1 MFKFFAKK
9 DRGFTLVELIVVTGI
24 MGVIM
29 LLVVFNSRRLNDDL
43 SLKTAATEVS
53 FAFRQAQNF
62 GISVKESSVGS
73 ASFNAPYG
81 TVFDLSNP
89 TTILIY
95 ADTDND
101 RVYDGAL
108 TCSGT
113 DECREKIILR
123 GGVVVNRFCGTD
135 SSNNFSCFN
144 PSIRYFVFTYVRPN
158 PEPIINSVNQGNVAT
173 GGPWKKAYIELIN
186 RKGTLM
192 YIVTDSVSG
201 QVTIQNTM
209 P

>member
-1 MFKFFAKK
+1 MFKFSVKK

-43 SLKTAATEVS
+43 TLKTAATEVS
-53 FAFRQAQNF
+53 FALRQAQNF
-62 GISVKESSVGS
+62 GISVKESSAGS

-89 TTILIY
+89 NTILIY
-95 ADTDND
+95 ADIDND
-101 RVYDGAL
+101 RVYDGVL

-113 DECREKIILR
+113 DECREKVLLR
-123 GGVVVNRFCGTD
+123 GGVTVNRFCTTD
-135 SSNNFSCFN
+135 LSDIFSCAN
-144 PSIRYFVFTYVRPN
+144 SSIRYFVFTYVRPN
-158 PEPIINSVNQGNVAT
+158 PEPVIKLVNQGNVAV

-186 RKGTLM
+186 RKGTLV

>member
-1 MFKFFAKK
+1 MFKSFTYNN
-9 DRGFTLVELIVVTGI
+9 RGFTLVELIVVTGI

-29 LLVVFNSRRLNDDL
+29 LLVVFNSRGLNEDL

-53 FAFRQAQNF
+53 FALRQAQNF
-62 GISVKESSVGS
+62 GISVKESSAGS
-73 ASFNAPYG
+73 AFFSAPYG
-81 TVFDLSNP
+81 TVFDLTNP
-89 TTILIY
+89 STILVYVDI
-95 ADTDND
+95 DND

-113 DECREKIILR
+113 DECREKILLR
-123 GGVVVNRFCGTD
+123 GDITVNRFCATD
-135 SSNNFSCFN
+135 FSNTFSCFD
-144 PSIRYFVFTYVRPN
+144 PSIRRFVFTYVRPD
-158 PEPIINSVNQGNVAT
+158 PEPIIKSVNASNVAT

-192 YIVTDSVSG
+192 YVVTDSVSG
-201 QVTIQNTM
+201 QITIQNTI